1 MHTFK
6 IKNKLILCILVLL
19 LCFTQNIAAKTDE
32 DFPDVNSEYYLMIN
46 LTNHKVEFEKGA
58 NERIY
63 PASMTKVMT
72 GLLVIEN
79 TRHFDKKITIT
90 ANDLKN
96 LEKEHASIAGFQKGE
111 IITVRDALYGSF
123 LSSGADATRAM
134 ARHMTGTQSEFVK
147 LMNQKAAY
155 LGMED
160 THFTNPIGL
169 HDENHYTTLHDMAI
183 LFEYAMENKK
193 FKEVI
198 STYEYHVKSNVH
210 DDLGFLNSV
219 QYVMNKENIDHSNM
233 LGAKSGYT
241 PQAGLC
247 LVSIEEKDGQKYLL
261 ITAKA
266 DKEQNESG
274 NLKDAENL
282 YHYIFQ
288 KNKVKIVKKKG
299 DNLGSLELGAF
310 MKNEYA
316 VNADEDISVVSPYT
330 DDIKWKFIS
339 EKSSFI
345 INKGDKIGEVI
356 VYHGDEELLK
366 KNYIHQNFCCQ
377 RK

>member
-1 MHTFK
+1 MLKYK
-6 IKNKLILCILVLL
+6 IINRFFVFAMVCLL
-19 LCFTQNIAAKTDE
+19 GVPQNISAQDHD
-32 DFPDVNSEYYLMIN
+32 DFPKVNSKYYLMIN
-46 LTNHKVEFEKGA
+46 LTNHKVEFESGS

-90 ANDLKN
+90 ANDLKD
-96 LEKEHASIAGFQKGE
+96 LDKEHASRAGFQKGE
-111 IITVRDALYGSF
+111 VITVDDALYGTF
-123 LSSGADATRAM
+123 LPSGADAARAV

-155 LGMED
+155 LGMKD

-169 HDENHYTTLHDMAI
+169 HDDDHYTTIHDMAI
-183 LFEYAMENKK
+183 LFEYAMKNEK

-198 STYEYHVKSNVH
+198 STYEYHVESNVH
-210 DDLGFLNSV
+210 DNLGFLNSV
-219 QYVMNKENIDHSNM
+219 RYVMNENNIDHSKM

-247 LVSIEEKDGQKYLL
+247 LVSISEKDGQKYLL

-266 DKEQNESG
+266 DKDKDEIG

-282 YHYIFQ
+282 YDYIFQ
-288 KNKVKIVKKKG
+288 KNKRETLIQSG
-299 DNLGSLELGAF
+299 DILGSLEL
-310 MKNEYA
+310 
-316 VNADEDISVVSPYT
+316 V
-330 DDIKWKFIS
+330 
-339 EKSSFI
+339 
-345 INKGDKIGEVI
+345 
-356 VYHGDEELLK
+356 
-366 KNYIHQNFCCQ
+366 
-377 RK
+377 